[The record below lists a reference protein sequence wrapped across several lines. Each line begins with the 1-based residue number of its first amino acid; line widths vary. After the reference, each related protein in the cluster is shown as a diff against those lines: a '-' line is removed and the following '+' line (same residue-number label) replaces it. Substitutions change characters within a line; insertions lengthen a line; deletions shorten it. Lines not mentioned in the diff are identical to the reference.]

1 MITKLLIKKYCVGD
15 FPDGPWLGLH
25 CWGHG
30 FDPCMP
36 LCAAKNKGQKKE
48 TIMQDEPLIINNG
61 YL

>member
-30 FDPCMP
+30 FDLCMP
-36 LCAAKNKGQKKE
+36 LCAAKTKGQKKE
-48 TIMQDEPLIINNG
+48 TIM
-61 YL
+61 